1 MTAEI
6 LRTTGE
12 HVLIVAASVS
22 IAVVLGI
29 PLGIWC
35 TRSLAMSRVALRLI
49 DAIQTIPSL
58 ALFGFLIPVP
68 FIGGI
73 GMRTAIVALILY
85 SLLPIV
91 RNTFLGI
98 RGVDPLVRDAGEAMG
113 MTQRQ
118 LLRQVELPLA
128 MPSIVAGIRIAT
140 TVAIGLATIAAA
152 IGGGGLGTFIFRG
165 VAMVDTNLILAGA
178 LPAAALALV
187 ADAVFSAIER
197 MLRM

>member
-1 MTAEI
+1 RRHGRVRDARSRRGDARRGADRSVRWRAHRRRRAVGRLSRRRESARASVRRGREDPGMTAEI

-73 GMRTAIVALILY
+73 GMRTAIVALI
-85 SLLPIV
+85 
-91 RNTFLGI
+91 
-98 RGVDPLVRDAGEAMG
+98 
-113 MTQRQ
+113 
-118 LLRQVELPLA
+118 
-128 MPSIVAGIRIAT
+128 
-140 TVAIGLATIAAA
+140 
-152 IGGGGLGTFIFRG
+152 
-165 VAMVDTNLILAGA
+165 
-178 LPAAALALV
+178 
-187 ADAVFSAIER
+187 
-197 MLRM
+197 